1 MGFAED
7 IAKLSE
13 QIRPRSE
20 NVLGEEA
27 TKQSLILPFLS
38 ALGYDIWEPREVKPE
53 FVSDAAKRRAGQFE
67 KVDYA
72 IAIDGSI
79 VMLVEAKSR
88 NQKPEAHDG
97 QLGRYFTW
105 TLSAKV
111 GIVTNG
117 VEYRFFTD
125 LREKNIMDREPFF
138 SFNVLDYDSKDIE
151 NLKLFQRD
159 NFDATAISDHA
170 EEMVYVKGMTKLV
183 GDILR
188 TPSEEF
194 IRFLVGEVVKVSST
208 CAPEGQVTGKS
219 VEKFRVTVK
228 IIDKF
233 RPIIKKSIQNSLVE
247 LMTRSISQ
255 EMEHS
260 TEGLETAAESNKSA
274 KIEELQDESVG
285 SEESDKVITTDEE
298 LDAFERIKAIA
309 ATSARFKHTVGYK
322 DVESYFGVHV
332 GRPGWWFMRLYLSP
346 KRKSLVARL
355 SLQETQELTSG
366 FDSTSLGGEATR
378 VFISDVSD
386 LDKLSPLILKCYEV
400 ESEKHL
406 LAAEKVA

>member
-27 TKQSLILPFLS
+27 TKQALILPFLS

-194 IRFLVGEVVKVSST
+194 IRFLIGEVVKVSPT
-208 CAPEGQVTGKS
+208 CAPEG
-219 VEKFRVTVK
+219 RVTIKTVEQ
-228 IIDKF
+228 F

-260 TEGLETAAESNKSA
+260 TEGVETVAESSKSA
-274 KIEELQDESVG
+274 KIGELQDESVG

-332 GRPGWWFMRLYLSP
+332 GKPAWWFMRLYLSP

-366 FDSTSLGGEATR
+366 FDIQEVSTEATR

-406 LAAEKVA
+406 LAAEKVAWEGCFEK

>member
-194 IRFLVGEVVKVSST
+194 IRFLIGEVVKVSPT
-208 CAPEGQVTGKS
+208 CAPEG
-219 VEKFRVTVK
+219 RVTIRTVEQ
-228 IIDKF
+228 F